1 MLIKK
6 VFGKFMIFGLM
17 GMSALLYSCGSEE
30 VDPNDGEIVIDDDYY
45 EFQDF
50 NLGDY
55 DIPAFIS
62 LPDETAN
69 IGASTK
75 PEIIH
80 IEDDIKW
87 EVNVGQNFQLM
98 IEDYGDL
105 TDPTSGRDLTIE
117 YKSAEEAGTTY
128 PTTTIRVKPKA
139 SAVTEDEAKVA
150 GFLES
155 QTEITDL
162 YSELSYDELKSVL
175 EGWLNPS
182 GEGEKETVSQ
192 STLSQSTPTTQ
203 PTKVAPTTAESAKK
217 TDDVGAAFDDLFN
230 N

>member
-17 GMSALLYSCGSEE
+17 GMSAMLYSCGSEE
-30 VDPNDGEIVIDDDYY
+30 VDPNDGGIVIDDDYY

-105 TDPTSGRDLTIE
+105 TDLIE
-117 YKSAEEAGTTY
+117 VEKKELAEQSFFKVNYIIDEPDMILYERTLLVKGTKKASSKVGVEHRTYHVYGQKIIDGISYELQSREDGYEKVIIELMAKS
-128 PTTTIRVKPKA
+128 IKSMKPK
-139 SAVTEDEAKVA
+139 
-150 GFLES
+150 
-155 QTEITDL
+155 
-162 YSELSYDELKSVL
+162 
-175 EGWLNPS
+175 
-182 GEGEKETVSQ
+182 
-192 STLSQSTPTTQ
+192 
-203 PTKVAPTTAESAKK
+203 KK
-217 TDDVGAAFDDLFN
+217 
-230 N
+230 